1 MAAPALDRA
10 LDFFELDDLLTDE
23 EREIRDRVRAFVD
36 EEVTPIINPFWER
49 AEFPF
54 SLIPR
59 LAALKV
65 CGGTIQGY
73 DCPGM
78 SAVAA
83 GLVSMELTRGDGSLS
98 TFFTVTSSLVMTSIS
113 MCGSDEQKATWLP
126 LLARM
131 EKIGAFGL
139 TEPAFGSDASH
150 LQTRARREG
159 DSYVLDGAK
168 RWIGNAT
175 FADVTIIW
183 ARDET
188 SGDVAGFLIEK
199 GTPGFTATPIE
210 GKVSKRA
217 VINADIA
224 LKDCVVPAANR
235 LARGNTFRD
244 VTSILRQTRCGVAWE
259 AAGHALAAYE
269 LALAYAKQR
278 QQFGR
283 PIAGF
288 QLMQEKL
295 VTMLGE
301 LTAIQLLTLRLA
313 QLQGSGRLTDGHSA
327 LVKQI
332 AAAKAREIVA
342 LGREIL
348 GGNGILLE
356 NHLARHFV
364 DLESVYTYEGS
375 NEINTLVAGRAI
387 TGIGAFV

>member
-1 MAAPALDRA
+1 MAAPALDHA
-10 LDFFELDDLLTDE
+10 LDFFELDELLTDE

-36 EEVTPIINPFWER
+36 EEVTPIINPYWER

-54 SLIPR
+54 SLIPS
-59 LAALKV
+59 LAALNV
-65 CGGTIQGY
+65 CGGSIQGY

-150 LQTRARREG
+150 LQTRARRAG
-159 DSYVLDGAK
+159 DTYVLDGAK

-183 ARDET
+183 ARDEA
-188 SGDVAGFLIEK
+188 SGDVAGFLVEK

-210 GKVSKRA
+210 GKISKRA
-217 VINADIA
+217 VINADIT
-224 LKDCVVPAANR
+224 LKDCIVPASNR
-235 LARGNTFRD
+235 LAKSNSFRD

-269 LALAYAKQR
+269 TALAYARQR

-288 QLMQEKL
+288 QLIQEKL
-295 VTMLGE
+295 VKMLGE
-301 LTAIQLLTLRLA
+301 LTSIQLLMFRLA
-313 QLQGSGRLTDGHSA
+313 QLQASGRLTDGHSA
-327 LVKQI
+327 LTKQI

-387 TGIGAFV
+387 TGIGAFA